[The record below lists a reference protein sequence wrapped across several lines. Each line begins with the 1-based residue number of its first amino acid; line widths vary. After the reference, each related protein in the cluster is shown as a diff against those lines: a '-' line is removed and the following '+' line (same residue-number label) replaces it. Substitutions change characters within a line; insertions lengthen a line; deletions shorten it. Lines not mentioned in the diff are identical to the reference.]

1 MNVTSPS
8 RGFTLLELMATLA
21 VAGVLAALAIPSFSS
36 WIANTKVRTS
46 AQSIGSNLR
55 FAQAEALKRSRG
67 VVLYRT
73 ASSTCAIN
81 ASPSATGAYWVM
93 QTIPYV
99 SVETAAI
106 VQCNTVADFTANVDV
121 SSAAVGSGTLPICF
135 NGSGRLAAVTDPGL
149 GGAACTVDA
158 NGTRQ
163 FNVRLNPQSNRP
175 LRVLAT
181 LGGSVRLCDPAKT
194 FSATDPDGCPP

>member
-1 MNVTSPS
+1 M
-8 RGFTLLELMATLA
+8 ELMVTLA
-21 VAGVLAALAIPSFSS
+21 IAGILAALAIPSFSN

-46 AQSIGSNLR
+46 AQSVGTNLR

-73 ASSTCAIN
+73 ASSSCAVN
-81 ASPSATGAYWVM
+81 AAPSATGAYWVM
-93 QTIPYV
+93 QTIPFV
-99 SVETAAI
+99 SVETVSI
-106 VQCNTVADFTANVDV
+106 VQCNTVADFAANVDV
-121 SSAAVGSGTLPICF
+121 SSAAAGSGTLPICF
-135 NGSGRLAAVTDPGL
+135 NAGGRLAAVANPGI

-158 NGTRQ
+158 DGTRQ
-163 FNVRLNPQSNRP
+163 FNVRLSPQSNRP

-194 FSATDPDGCPP
+194 FSATDTDGCPP